1 MECAITAAWMP
12 SFPPL
17 PVMWEWQMKQS
28 WRRGQASEYNTN
40 SRHTQRSTPPTDLNG
55 RKQHGGACSIVAAS
69 VHDAGQAAGVEQHAQ
84 GLVAG
89 RIAK

>member
-1 MECAITAAWMP
+1 
-12 SFPPL
+12 
-17 PVMWEWQMKQS
+17 MWEWQMKQS
-28 WRRGQASEYNTN
+28 WRRRKASENNTPQTQGN
-40 SRHTQRSTPPTDLNG
+40 TQRATPPTDLNG

-69 VHDAGQAAGVEQHAQ
+69 VHDAGQAAGVEQHTH